1 MQDYQKVFE
10 NQNGYIKPSGGFFF
24 AFLGDGSEMDL
35 FDTLEEAKGYLGE
48 GHKRAPL
55 PASWVL
61 LPSGCDIEVIADRE
75 EELQAL
81 FAELA
86 EKEVLEQEW
95 KVAA

>member
-48 GHKRAPL
+48 GDKRAPL

-61 LPSGCDIEVIADRE
+61 IPNGADVEVMADRE

-81 FAELA
+81 FTEPAE
-86 EKEVLEQEW
+86 EELEPVW

>member
-1 MQDYQKVFE
+1 MQDYQKVYG
-10 NQNGYIKPSGGFFF
+10 NQNGYIKPSGDFFF

-48 GHKRAPL
+48 GDKRAPL

-61 LPSGCDIEVIADRE
+61 LPSDADVEVMADRE

-81 FAELA
+81 FTELA
-86 EKEVLEQEW
+86 EEELEQEW